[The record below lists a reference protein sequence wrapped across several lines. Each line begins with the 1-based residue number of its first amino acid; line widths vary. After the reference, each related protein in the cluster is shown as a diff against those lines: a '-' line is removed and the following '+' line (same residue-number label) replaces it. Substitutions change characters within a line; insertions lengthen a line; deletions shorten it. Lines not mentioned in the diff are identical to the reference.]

1 MKLQHHQQKHIES
14 WQSSGLS
21 QSAYCR
27 EQGLNAKTF
36 CNWLRIY
43 RNGCAG
49 NQPASLV
56 PVTIKSA
63 VPLTDALK
71 LRGCGDHVLEIP
83 SDVSPHWLGEL
94 LRCLD

>member
-1 MKLQHHQQKHIES
+1 VKLQQSQQKHIEA

-21 QSAYCR
+21 QAAYCR

-36 CNWLRIY
+36 GNWLRIY

-49 NQPASLV
+49 NQPATLV
-56 PVTIKSA
+56 PVTIKPAALST
-63 VPLTDALK
+63 VSLK
-71 LRGCGDHVLEIP
+71 LRVSVGHVLEIP
-83 SDVSPHWLGEL
+83 VDVSPRWLGEL